1 MTTPSNRTKHCN
13 RLPRATSWALVA
25 VLFGL
30 QGVALSAGAQKLS
43 DDEMTAI
50 AVEAYLYAYPLVV
63 MDLTRNIAT
72 NCEAAESA
80 KMCAPMNQF
89 AHLPMFPDATFV
101 DVVRPNADTLYSTL
115 WFDVTEEPLVV
126 RVPNSGGRYYL
137 LPMLDMWTD
146 VFASPGKRTTGTT
159 EQTFAIVGP
168 NWEGELPKGVDMI
181 RSPTGIGWIVGRTQ
195 TNGKA
200 DFAKVH
206 KFQAGLEAV
215 PLSAWGKVYSP
226 PKGRVDSDV
235 SSDPPVEQ
243 VARMDA
249 ATFFA
254 RFAELTRQNPPHA
267 NDYPVLARMKRIGLE
282 PGKPFELAKAPR
294 KARRAMND
302 AIPIASK
309 RIAEGLT
316 GGGSHVVNGWA
327 MMMPPIG
334 TYGTD
339 YLRRAQIAYG
349 GLGANVIED
358 AFYPSAVVDAE
369 GKPFDSAKK
378 YVLRFTKEQVPPVRA
393 FWSLSMYNDKQAFA
407 DNPIDRYA
415 IGDRDPLK
423 FGKDGSLTIYIQRES
438 PGKDKERNW
447 LPAPKSRGFSMNL
460 RLYWPKAAA
469 LDGTW
474 QPPPVTPVE

>member
-1 MTTPSNRTKHCN
+1 MNTPSNLTKRRN
-13 RLPRATSWALVA
+13 RSPRATLWALLA
-25 VLFGL
+25 VLFGS
-30 QGVALSAGAQKLS
+30 QGVALSAQAQKLS
-43 DDEMTAI
+43 NDETTAI

-63 MDLTRNIAT
+63 MDLTRKIAT
-72 NCEAAESA
+72 NCEATDGA

-89 AHLPMFPDATFV
+89 AHMPVFPDATFT

-137 LPMLDMWTD
+137 LPMLDLWTD
-146 VFASPGKRTTGTT
+146 VFASPGKRTTGTA

-168 NWEGELPKGVDMI
+168 NWKGELPKGVDVI
-181 RSPTGIGWIVGRTQ
+181 RSPTGIGWVIGRTQ

-215 PLSAWGKVYSP
+215 PLSAWGKGYSP
-226 PKGRVDSDV
+226 PKSQVDPNV
-235 SSDPPVEQ
+235 STDPPVEQ

-254 RFAELTRQNPPHA
+254 RFTELTRRNPPHA
-267 NDYPVLARMKRIGLE
+267 NDYPVLARMKRIGLQ
-282 PGKPFELAKAPR
+282 PGKPFDLAKAPR
-294 KARRAMND
+294 KTRQAMKD

-309 RIAEGLT
+309 KIAKALA
-316 GGGSHVVNGWA
+316 GSGSRVVNGWT

-339 YLRRAQIAYG
+339 YVRRAQIAYG

-378 YVLRFTKEQVPPVRA
+378 YVLHFTKKQVPPVRA
-393 FWSLSMYNDKQAFA
+393 FWSLSMYNDNQAFA

-423 FGKDGSLTIYIQRES
+423 FNKDGSLTIYIQRES

-447 LPAPKSRGFSMNL
+447 LPAPKSGGFSMNL
-460 RLYWPKAAA
+460 RLYWPKPAA